1 MTSLEETVNYL
12 IKSILP
18 QSDQVQINLSTA
30 SALTLITVTAPP
42 ETIGQIIGKQGR
54 IIKAIRTAL
63 NLSHPKQK
71 FTLDIKG

>member
-63 NLSHPKQK
+63 NLSHPKKK